1 MAGKK
6 WTKEEEEY
14 LLKNYKKSNRVLA
27 KELNRKI
34 GSIQQKLFRMNL
46 LKPIRWTEEEDNFL
60 VEKWDTLKLESIAK
74 RLNRTPRAVEERAYN
89 TLKLGTRNQWYTLKE
104 IQAMTGISKVAI
116 RKRITRH
123 NIPHHRGKTKQR
135 PFMLDEVQLRRF
147 LRDYHFL
154 WHHKNLTINL
164 FSDQKWYLDKVEHEL
179 EEGSNQ
185 IKRNKLYSEYEDEVL
200 LNGVKNNLT
209 YEEIGKL
216 INRSESSV
224 RARHRYKYNYL
235 YKRKKGFK

>member
-27 KELNRKI
+27 KELNRNI
-34 GSIQQKLFRMNL
+34 GSVQQKLFRLNL
-46 LKPIRWTEEEDNFL
+46 LKPTRWSEEEDNFL

-104 IQAMTGISKVAI
+104 VQSMTGINKVTI
-116 RKRITRH
+116 RKRIVKD
-123 NIPHHRGKTKQR
+123 NISHHRGKTKQK
-135 PFMLDEVQLRRF
+135 PFMFDEVQLRRF
-147 LRDYHFL
+147 LKDYQFL

-164 FSDQKWYLDKVEHEL
+164 FQHEKWYKDKVEYEL
-179 EEGSNQ
+179 KEAGNQ
-185 IKRNKLYSEYEDEVL
+185 IKRHKPYSEYEDEVL
-200 LNGVKNNLT
+200 LNGVKNGLS

-216 INRSESSV
+216 IKQMTNQDYTRN
-224 RARHRYKYNYL
+224 K
-235 YKRKKGFK
+235 